1 MGANSTQALGVAI
14 FLLAFTCLPIALVRG
29 GVIFY
34 LLALALLGVS
44 IAIFTKC
51 KPLEHA
57 EN

>member
-14 FLLAFTCLPIALVRG
+14 FLLAFTCLPIGIVGG

-34 LLALALLGVS
+34 LLGIALLGTS
-44 IAIFTKC
+44 IAIFLKC
-51 KPLEHA
+51 KPLENA